1 MSADPAVPAP
11 AIPADATVTMTADGL
26 VLTVRVVLGTAAGFP
41 TVVGRPSLTVVPDPA
56 PAAPAPRSPLDRL
69 SAREREVLGLLAE
82 GLSNGEI
89 ARRLFVGEATV
100 KTHVARVLAKLGVR
114 DRVQAV
120 VLAFSEGLAVR
131 PAR

>member
-11 AIPADATVTMTADGL
+11 AIPADATVTADGL
-26 VLTVRVVLGTAAGFP
+26 VLTVRVVLGTVAGFP
-41 TVVGRPSLTVVPDPA
+41 SVVGRPSLTVVPDPA
-56 PAAPAPRSPLDRL
+56 PAAPAARSPLDRL
-69 SAREREVLGLLAE
+69 SAREREVLDLLAE

-100 KTHVARVLAKLGVR
+100 KTHVARVLTKLGVR

-131 PAR
+131 PAQ

>member
-1 MSADPAVPAP
+1 MSADPAAAAP
-11 AIPADATVTMTADGL
+11 AFPADATVTMTADP
-26 VLTVRVVLGTAAGFP
+26 A
-41 TVVGRPSLTVVPDPA
+41 RPA
-56 PAAPAPRSPLDRL
+56 RRGPLDRL
-69 SAREREVLGLLAE
+69 SAREREVLALLAE

-100 KTHVARVLAKLGVR
+100 KTHVARVLAKLEVR

-120 VLAFSEGLAVR
+120 VLAFSEGLAGR